1 MDGKKRGRKKLL
13 CSLGKR
19 KRYTFFLYP
28 IEFQKMKIEFQKLK
42 RQREKYTKKENEDDQ
57 TR

>member
-1 MDGKKRGRKKLL
+1 MNGKKRGRKKLI

-42 RQREKYTKKENEDDQ
+42 RERQKYTKKENEND
-57 TR
+57 